1 MLCISILT
9 QGYSILSILA
19 YAFSMLACG
28 PSILTWG
35 RSIYTLCMASFLN
48 IWHMIL
54 LILLFDPFGISI
66 AMTARKSISL
76 PKVIKLFD

>member
-1 MLCISILT
+1 
-9 QGYSILSILA
+9 
-19 YAFSMLACG
+19 
-28 PSILTWG
+28 
-35 RSIYTLCMASFLN
+35 
-48 IWHMIL
+48 MIL